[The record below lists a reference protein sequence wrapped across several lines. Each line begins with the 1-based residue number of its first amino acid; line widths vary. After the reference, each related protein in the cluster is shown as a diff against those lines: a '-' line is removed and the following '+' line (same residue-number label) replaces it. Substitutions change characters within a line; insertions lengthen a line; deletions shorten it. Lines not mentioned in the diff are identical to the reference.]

1 MNPCLSLPSES
12 ITYFWSSSLTSREHS
27 RRETRSGDKVKKANA
42 ELRDSLSNIKDTQG
56 DLTAKV
62 RLHPPWL
69 DLSRRPLL
77 MFVVGNMRKS

>member
-12 ITYFWSSSLTSREHS
+12 TIHSLSFSLMSREHS
-27 RRETRSGDKVKKANA
+27 RRETKSTDKVKKANA

-62 RLHPPWL
+62 RIP
-69 DLSRRPLL
+69 S
-77 MFVVGNMRKS
+77 S